1 MSKEKIELVVD
12 GGAVK
17 SNAQLAQTLGPLK
30 INIQSVLAS
39 INDKTAS
46 FKGMQVPVKLIV
58 DTNDKSFNVEVGS
71 PPVSQLVKKE
81 LSIEKGSAQPNLAK
95 VANLGMEQ
103 VIKIAIMKKD
113 SMMVRSLKA
122 AVKNVIGTCN
132 SLGILVEG
140 KEAKQAIEE
149 VNAGMY
155 DELIKNEVIEM
166 SKDKKERLAVQLQEV
181 QAAIQKEQEKL
192 KALEEA
198 EKAAAPAVT
207 VEVKPAEEKAGEAK
221 PEAGKPAAGK
231 ETAPAKGAEPAKAAE
246 KKPAEKKK

>member
-113 SMMVRSLKA
+113 SMLVRNLKG

-149 VNAGMY
+149 VNSGMY
-155 DELIKNEVIEM
+155 DDLIKNEVIEM

-207 VEVKPAEEKAGEAK
+207 AEAKPAEEKAGEAK
-221 PEAGKPAAGK
+221 PEAGKPVTGK
-231 ETAPAKGAEPAKAAE
+231 EAVPAKGAEPAKAAE
-246 KKPAEKKK
+246 KKTIEKKK

>member
-81 LSIEKGSAQPNLAK
+81 LSIEKGSAQPNFAK

-113 SMMVRSLKA
+113 SMIVRSLKA

-155 DELIKNEVIEM
+155 DDLIKNEVIEM

-181 QAAIQKEQEKL
+181 QLAIQKEQEKL

-207 VEVKPAEEKAGEAK
+207 AEAKPAEEKAGETK
-221 PEAGKPAAGK
+221 PETGKPATGK
-231 ETAPAKGAEPAKAAE
+231 ETAPAKGIEPAKAAE

>member
-30 INIQSVLAS
+30 INIQSVLSS

-46 FKGMQVPVKLIV
+46 FKGMQVPVKIIV
-58 DTNDKSFNVEVGS
+58 DTNDKSFDVEVGS

-113 SMMVRSLKA
+113 SMIVKSLKA
-122 AVKNVIGTCN
+122 AVKNVIGTSN

-140 KEAKQAIEE
+140 KEAKQVIEE
-149 VNAGMY
+149 VNSGMY
-155 DELIKNEVIEM
+155 DELIKNEITDM
-166 SKDKKERLAVQLQEV
+166 SENKKEKLTLQLQEV
-181 QAAIQKEQEKL
+181 QLAIQKEQEKL

-198 EKAAAPAVT
+198 EKAAAPVVAV
-207 VEVKPAEEKAGEAK
+207 EAKPAEEKEGEAK
-221 PEAGKPAAGK
+221 PETGKPTTGK
-231 ETAPAKGAEPAKAAE
+231 EAAPAKGSEPAKSSE

>member
-1 MSKEKIELVVD
+1 MAKEKIELVVD

-17 SNAQLAQTLGPLK
+17 SNAQLSQTLGPLK

-46 FKGMQVPVKLIV
+46 FKGMQLPVKLIV
-58 DTNDKSFNVEVGS
+58 DTNDKSFTIEVGS

-81 LSIEKGSAQPNLAK
+81 IALEKGSAQPNLIK
-95 VANLGMEQ
+95 IANLGIEQ
-103 VIKIAIMKKD
+103 VVKLAKMKQD
-113 SMMVRSLKA
+113 SMLVKNLKA

-140 KEAKQAIEE
+140 KEAKQVIEE
-149 VNAGMY
+149 INAGMY
-155 DELIKNEVIEM
+155 DDIINNERTEITQ
-166 SKDKKERLAVQLQEV
+166 DKREKLTLQLQEV
-181 QAAIQKEQEKL
+181 QLAIQKEQEKL

-198 EKAAAPAVT
+198 EKAAAPAAT
-207 VEVKPAEEKAGEAK
+207 TEAKPAEEKAEAAK
-221 PEAGKPAAGK
+221 PEAGKLPAGK
-231 ETAPAKGAEPAKAAE
+231 EATPAKAEPAKATE